1 MMKKVVMVLV
11 IAALLGAGGAFY
23 FLQMDKEVDADAPL
37 TADEMVELS
46 IDTEEITTNLAT
58 PASYAVVQFN
68 ILLGDKKVKEEMEKR
83 HAEVRAAAI
92 ATVAGM
98 EKEQLVGTEGIT
110 LLQDE
115 MVAQLESLVGEGK
128 VERVLVTQFKVQ

>member
-1 MMKKVVMVLV
+1 MKKVVMVLV

-37 TADEMVELS
+37 SADEMVELS

-98 EKEQLVGTEGIT
+98 EK
-110 LLQDE
+110 
-115 MVAQLESLVGEGK
+115 ASLSAKSCGC
-128 VERVLVTQFKVQ
+128 

>member
-1 MMKKVVMVLV
+1 MKKVVMVLV

-37 TADEMVELS
+37 SADEMVELS

>member
-37 TADEMVELS
+37 SADEMVELS

>member
-115 MVAQLESLVGEGK
+115 MVTQLESLVGEGK

>member
-1 MMKKVVMVLV
+1 MKKVLVVLL

-23 FLQMDKEVDADAPL
+23 FLKMNKEVDADAPL

-98 EKEQLVGTEGIT
+98 EKEQLIGTEGIT

-115 MVAQLESLVGEGK
+115 MTVQLESLVGKGK

>member
-1 MMKKVVMVLV
+1 MKKVLLVLL
-11 IAALLGAGGAFY
+11 IAGLAGAGAAFY
-23 FLQMDKEVDADAPL
+23 FLQTQKEVDADAPL
-37 TADEMVELS
+37 SADEMVELS

-115 MVAQLESLVGEGK
+115 MSAQLESLVGQGK

>member
-1 MMKKVVMVLV
+1 MKKVVMVLV

-115 MVAQLESLVGEGK
+115 MVTQLESLVGEGK

>member
-1 MMKKVVMVLV
+1 MKKVVMVLV

-98 EKEQLVGTEGIT
+98 EKEQLIGTEGIT

-115 MVAQLESLVGEGK
+115 MVTQLESLVGEGK